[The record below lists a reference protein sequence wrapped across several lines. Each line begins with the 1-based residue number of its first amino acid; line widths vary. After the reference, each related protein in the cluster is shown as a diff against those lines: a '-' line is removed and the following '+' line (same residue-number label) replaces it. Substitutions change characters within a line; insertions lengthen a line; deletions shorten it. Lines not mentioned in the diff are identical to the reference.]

1 VKEGRSRAESKQER
15 SSSVPPDTVRA
26 RKPKGVALG
35 WDSGAVEGT
44 SIVPKPSPFARR
56 RRTAVLAGVAQD
68 RGSLQPLLSAR
79 HRRPGCPGAA
89 KRRGIGRKRP
99 ILRSLLPTRSFV
111 VKRGS
116 RPTASARAS
125 GSFFTGDPGS
135 RSRRLGASRASEGGD
150 HASVIHVRPRAATR
164 ERGARDRED
173 RGSLVRH
180 GRGSAARGTCSWV
193 VSGCRSRRA
202 SPTVQRSVRPP
213 LPKPNEVGADGT

>member
-1 VKEGRSRAESKQER
+1 MGFR
-15 SSSVPPDTVRA
+15 SSGRHLDRSETVAFREAAADGGLGRRRA
-26 RKPKGVALG
+26 RQREPPA
-35 WDSGAVEGT
+35 
-44 SIVPKPSPFARR
+44 PF
-56 RRTAVLAGVAQD
+56 V
-68 RGSLQPLLSAR
+68 AR